1 MTNGN
6 TIVLEAVKSGQDKDE
21 AHESPSHEKKGLQ
34 NHHT

>member
-6 TIVLEAVKSGQDKDE
+6 TIVLEAVKPDQDKDE
-21 AHESPSHEKKGLQ
+21 AHESPSQEKKGLQ